1 MEHILPNPLHVII
14 VLSAVIFARHLWIG
28 LFHPLD
34 TPHGAF
40 WGSWGSTDAMASR
53 MDLLGIQLIA
63 AVFHS
68 FLTLLAVGALGGI
81 IHWAGGDWAD
91 IDLL

>member
-1 MEHILPNPLHVII
+1 
-14 VLSAVIFARHLWIG
+14 
-28 LFHPLD
+28 
-34 TPHGAF
+34 
-40 WGSWGSTDAMASR
+40 MASR

-91 IDLL
+91 INLL